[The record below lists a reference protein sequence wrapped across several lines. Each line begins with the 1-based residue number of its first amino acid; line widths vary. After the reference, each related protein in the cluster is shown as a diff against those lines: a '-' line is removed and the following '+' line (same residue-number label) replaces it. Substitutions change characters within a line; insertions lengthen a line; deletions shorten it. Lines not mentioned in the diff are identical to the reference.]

1 MSSVVCAV
9 TIVSSLISLIS
20 AALSTLKPELAEL
33 PSEPPLVSVIIPA
46 RDEEENIRSCVESVL
61 RQDYPKKEIIIVANG
76 CRDRTAEIARSL
88 GVEVLELE
96 EASKPKALNLG
107 ASYAKGNLYLFLDA
121 DTVLPR
127 GAIRRLLRYIC
138 LSDDIGAVVAAK
150 DFVGEELHSLL
161 ARIEYSIIDVV
172 SRVQGLFGTTFI
184 YSGACSLVRR
194 EAFWAVG
201 GFSNV
206 YPSEDGDFG
215 LKLMEAG
222 FKVRYAPD
230 VVVTQRLRYSFSQW
244 VRYRYEIS
252 RSHFMRMVEHYEC
265 LLRKDSV
272 TILTLVVP
280 SYLYSTLMLGLL
292 LYNLLSNL
300 IALELV
306 GSLKYVMITLALILL
321 SKTEIY
327 SMLLGISAYMASYA
341 AYLSVTNR
349 TKLAFLL
356 PLYMVVYAPLVGFA
370 ESIGVLSACLHIAR
384 REREEEPAVASCL
397 GFPAVFWVR
406 GDTGF
411 SFFCALGAL
420 DLR

>member
-1 MSSVVCAV
+1 MGGEALIGAVCAV
-9 TIVSSLISLIS
+9 TIFSSLISLVS

-33 PSEPPLVSVIIPA
+33 PSELPLVSVIIPA
-46 RDEEENIRSCVESVL
+46 RDEEKNIGSCVESVL
-61 RQDYPKKEIIIVANG
+61 RQDYPRKEIIVVANG
-76 CRDRTAEIARSL
+76 CRDHTAEIARSL

-96 EASKPKALNLG
+96 EASKPRALNIG
-107 ASYAKGNLYLFLDA
+107 ASYAKGSLYLFLDA

-127 GAIRRLLRYIC
+127 GAIKSLLRYIY
-138 LSDDIGAVVAAK
+138 SADNIGAVVAAK

-230 VVVTQRLRYSFSQW
+230 VVVTQRLRYSFGRW

-252 RSHFMRMVEHYEC
+252 RSHFMRMAEHYKC
-265 LLRKDSV
+265 LLRKNSV
-272 TILTLVVP
+272 TILTLVLP
-280 SYLYSTLMLGLL
+280 SYLYSILMLGLL
-292 LYNLLSNL
+292 LYKLLSNL
-300 IALELV
+300 LTFELV
-306 GSLKYVMITLALILL
+306 GSLKYVMITLVLIML

-341 AYLSVTNR
+341 AYLNVTNK
-349 TKLAFLL
+349 TKLALLL
-356 PLYMVVYAPLVGFA
+356 PLYMVVYAPLVGLA
-370 ESIGVLSACLHIAR
+370 ESIGVLSACFYIAR
-384 REREEEPAVASCL
+384 RRGKESPQLLHAQSPQQLLTR
-397 GFPAVFWVR
+397 VR
-406 GDTGF
+406 DVGRLLPF
-411 SFFCALGAL
+411 
-420 DLR
+420 